1 MNKENKK
8 IKRLRKIERMLKKK
22 IKIINNNKDFN
33 TNIEEILRDLLYI
46 RTKVVY
52 IILGQL
58 RAKRGWNLI
67 MKKRNYKTRAITVKN
82 LKAHKKMYNFLCFIT
97 YIILL
102 PVALLGIIH
111 ELMENFL
118 NNVAGKRMNLVDRLF
133 KMIYWNELRVKE

>member
-33 TNIEEILRDLLYI
+33 TNIEEVLRDLLYI

-58 RAKRGWNLI
+58 RAKGVEI
-67 MKKRNYKTRAITVKN
+67 
-82 LKAHKKMYNFLCFIT
+82 
-97 YIILL
+97 
-102 PVALLGIIH
+102 
-111 ELMENFL
+111 
-118 NNVAGKRMNLVDRLF
+118 
-133 KMIYWNELRVKE
+133 